1 MKKDNNGFNYSSV
14 ENQLRKN
21 ARKVNR
27 EYRRKNLMIRLTVV
41 ISVFFII
48 CWFALQVSQKYA
60 GSFEINLDN
69 GRRSLS
75 LSVNPEFSN
84 PSDVLFA
91 DIPQEINNIS
101 YTYIPLD
108 IIGEVNGSANGRN
121 YMCYTFYLKNTG
133 NRTLDYT
140 CAMKILNYE
149 KGLDEC
155 IRIMIVRN
163 GETSYYAKC
172 KHGTDGEPELV
183 YYYDDHARF
192 DEVILTEAFVSDE
205 EVFTKEYTGLTAGN
219 YDKYSVVVWIEGSDP
234 ETNNEKLHGV
244 VRMKIDFNVIENE
257 EEDM

>member
-1 MKKDNNGFNYSSV
+1 MKNDNNVFNYSSV

-69 GRRSLS
+69 GRRSLT
-75 LSVNPEFSN
+75 LSETPDFEN

-91 DIPQEINNIS
+91 EIPPGMDNIS

-108 IIGEVNGSANGRN
+108 EIGTINGSDNGKN
-121 YMCYTFYLKNTG
+121 YLCYTFYVKNSG
-133 NRTLDYT
+133 NKKLDYN
-140 CAMKILNYE
+140 CAMKILNYD

-155 IRIMIVRN
+155 IRIMMVRN
-163 GETSYYAKC
+163 GESSYYAKC
-172 KHGTDGEPELV
+172 KNGTDGEPELV

-192 DEVILTEAFVSDE
+192 DEVILTEAFKSEE
-205 EVFTKEYTGLTAGN
+205 EVFSKDYYGLTVGN
-219 YDKYSVVVWIEGSDP
+219 YDKYTVVVWIEGSDP
-234 ETNNEKLHGV
+234 ETNNEKLQGV
-244 VRMKIDFNVIENE
+244 VRMRIDFNVIENE
-257 EEDM
+257 EED